1 MILRPG
7 ECVGPETKRER
18 FFRGILISG
27 PAEDRLHRRGNTLL
41 SFLFPLTFFFFSLH
55 PSPLASRRL
64 PLAAFSR
71 ARRNQETTSRCL
83 PLTVILSSEPTKF
96 LLESFRER
104 RVLMIDATLRYEFP
118 ASVTSYIKLAGS
130 IYKRASCRRE

>member
-27 PAEDRLHRRGNTLL
+27 PAEDRLRRRGKTLL
-41 SFLFPLTFFFFSLH
+41 SLFFLSLGCLSLCSLARETQPGNNQSLPPPNSNPLERTLQV
-55 PSPLASRRL
+55 SPRISPR
-64 PLAAFSR
+64 
-71 ARRNQETTSRCL
+71 ETSTNDR
-83 PLTVILSSEPTKF
+83 
-96 LLESFRER
+96 
-104 RVLMIDATLRYEFP
+104 RYEFP

>member
-27 PAEDRLHRRGNTLL
+27 PAEDRLRRRGNTLL

-55 PSPLASRRL
+55 PSPLASRRFLARETQPGNNQSL
-64 PLAAFSR
+64 PPPNSNPLERTHQVSPRIFPRETSTND
-71 ARRNQETTSRCL
+71 RRH
-83 PLTVILSSEPTKF
+83 
-96 LLESFRER
+96 
-104 RVLMIDATLRYEFP
+104 ATLRVP
-118 ASVTSYIKLAGS
+118 GQCNLV
-130 IYKRASCRRE
+130 YKVSR

>member
-27 PAEDRLHRRGNTLL
+27 PAEDRLRRRGNTLL

-55 PSPLASRRL
+55 PSALASRRFLARETQPGNNQSL
-64 PLAAFSR
+64 P
-71 ARRNQETTSRCL
+71 
-83 PLTVILSSEPTKF
+83 PTVILSSEPTKF

>member
-27 PAEDRLHRRGNTLL
+27 PAEDRLRRRGNTLL
-41 SFLFPLTFFFFSLH
+41 SFLFPLTFSFSLSIH
-55 PSPLASRRL
+55 RRL